1 MNTAIHN
8 TRSLSLGVQAEH
20 RRIEAMV
27 AHHEGIIPRL
37 SHEAEIYSQKVNTVV
52 SLVEK
57 KIRELE
63 DRMNEI
69 KQSNMNAEVHSNVV
83 NSLNDIIMEGAP
95 STIIEVIRQQ
105 VEELSQLVCTEQ
117 FATDNLRNV
126 MTDL

>member
-1 MNTAIHN
+1 MN
-8 TRSLSLGVQAEH
+8 
-20 RRIEAMV
+20 
-27 AHHEGIIPRL
+27 P
-37 SHEAEIYSQKVNTVV
+37 KVP
-52 SLVEK
+52 
-57 KIRELE
+57 
-63 DRMNEI
+63 
-69 KQSNMNAEVHSNVV
+69 SNVV